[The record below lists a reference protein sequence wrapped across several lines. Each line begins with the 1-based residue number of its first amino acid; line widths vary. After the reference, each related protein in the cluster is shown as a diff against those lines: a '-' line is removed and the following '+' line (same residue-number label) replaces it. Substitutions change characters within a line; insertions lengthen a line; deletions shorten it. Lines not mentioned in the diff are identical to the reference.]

1 MHKRIS
7 IHGCSWTQ
15 GEWHQ
20 DGGYKLHGGLETY
33 LMQAGHYVR
42 NMGRAGDSNHSQI
55 AKMRDLW
62 AHGPR
67 PDFSVVILTDITRD
81 LNHVAARDTDTP
93 EDYMRRQLEN
103 YQREIALCERV
114 LVVGG
119 LHVIQPEQAQE
130 WPCVKYCNWFDLLPL
145 SETWQEHWPEYF
157 VNYATVE
164 EHQTAGR
171 WPARWPQ
178 STRQIQGENHDTAW
192 RVLVKNRQ
200 WFWPDGFH
208 PNRDAH
214 RKLADWVLGA
224 LF

>member
-1 MHKRIS
+1 MKRIS

-20 DGGYKLHGGLETY
+20 DGGYQLHGGVETY
-33 LMQAGHYVR
+33 LTQAGHAVR
-42 NMGRAGDSNHSQI
+42 NMGRAGDSNHRQI

-62 AHGPR
+62 QHGPR
-67 PDFSVVILTDITRD
+67 PDFSVVVLTDVCRD
-81 LNHVAARDTDTP
+81 LEHRPAEADETL
-93 EDYMRRQLEN
+93 EQYIQRQTQW
-103 YQREIALCERV
+103 YQTQIDQCERV

-119 LHVIQPEQAQE
+119 LQVIRAE
-130 WPCVKYCNWFDLLPL
+130 WRSTQQVNWFDLLDLVEP
-145 SETWQEHWPEYF
+145 WQEHWPANF
-157 VNYATVE
+157 TNYATVE

-171 WPARWPQ
+171 WPAHWPQ
-178 STRQIQGENHDTAW
+178 DVKNIQDNNHDTAW

-208 PNRDAH
+208 PNREAH